1 MKAAL
6 LAAALLFPSH
16 AGVDRGLDAAR
27 AYWGATPPCPVEVV
41 YYSNPESSTV
51 GTATSVTLA
60 DGCRN
65 WISLN
70 LPQWDRVWL
79 TARCN
84 VIVHEWGHLLGY
96 GHSDDPSSIM
106 HADVGVKLEVCQPVK
121 KKGRSFRPQRVQ
133 RKVNPQPQPEVIHY
147 NSSHD

>member
-1 MKAAL
+1 MRIIVLLFASAAF
-6 LAAALLFPSH
+6 LAAPTSTSTS
-16 AGVDRGLDAAR
+16 DRSA
-27 AYWGATPPCPVEVV
+27 
-41 YYSNPESSTV
+41 
-51 GTATSVTLA
+51 
-60 DGCRN
+60 
-65 WISLN
+65 
-70 LPQWDRVWL
+70 
-79 TARCN
+79 